1 MDTIIL
7 TKHDWVEC
15 DGCGEKIAPVFWNRT
30 FNKETKTYSN
40 DETMEFTFEGREPD
54 LIVEQIS
61 QGLTFELCGGYGEFF
76 DCMSEDDVVKIT
88 ACHDC
93 TAKMFALFY
102 RKTKNLVGLHPSNQK
117 EYMCC
122 DWGWVT
128 INLTEKDM

>member
-7 TKHDWVEC
+7 TKNDWVEC

-30 FNKETKTYSN
+30 FNKETKTYSD
-40 DETMEFTFEGREPD
+40 DETMEFDFEGREPD

-88 ACHDC
+88 ACHEC
-93 TAKMFALFY
+93 MVKMFSLFD
-102 RKTKNLVGLHPSNQK
+102 RKTKHLRGLHPSDK
-117 EYMCC
+117 DGDMCC
-122 DWGWVT
+122 EWGW
-128 INLTEKDM
+128 

>member
-1 MDTIIL
+1 MDAIIL
-7 TKHDWVEC
+7 TKNDWVEC

-88 ACHDC
+88 ACHEC
-93 TAKMFALFY
+93 MVKMFSLFD
-102 RKTKNLVGLHPSNQK
+102 RKTKHLRGLHPSDK
-117 EYMCC
+117 DGDMCC
-122 DWGWVT
+122 EWGW
-128 INLTEKDM
+128 

>member
-7 TKHDWVEC
+7 TKNDWVEC

-40 DETMEFTFEGREPD
+40 DETMEFTFEGREPE

-76 DCMSEDDVVKIT
+76 DCMSEDDVIKIN

-93 TAKMFALFY
+93 AAKMFSLFY
-102 RKTKNLVGLHPSNQK
+102 RKTNNLTGLHPSDK
-117 EYMCC
+117 DDDMCC
-122 DWGWVT
+122 GWGW
-128 INLTEKDM
+128 

>member
-7 TKHDWVEC
+7 TKNDWVAC
-15 DGCGEKIAPVFWNRT
+15 DGCGEKIPPVYWNRT
-30 FNKETKTYSN
+30 LNKETNQYEPD
-40 DETMEFTFEGREPD
+40 DETIITPQFSKSEII
-54 LIVEQIS
+54 LNQIDG
-61 QGLTFELCGGYGEFF
+61 GLTFELCGGYGEFF